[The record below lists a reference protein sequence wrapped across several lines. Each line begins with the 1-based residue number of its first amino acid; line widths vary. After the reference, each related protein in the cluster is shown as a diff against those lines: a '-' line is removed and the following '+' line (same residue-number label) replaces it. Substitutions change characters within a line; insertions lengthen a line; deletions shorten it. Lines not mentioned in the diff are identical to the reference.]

1 MNSFEEFVQSTLKQ
15 IEHAE
20 TVSNTLGFVL
30 RSPALIRKG
39 LWLEFGCYTGGTM
52 ARIAAVRGEAK
63 VFGFDSFKGLPEDWR
78 PNEGLGKGAFAV
90 AQAPTPPEGAEYVV
104 GLFEDTLP
112 KFNFNDMITLVHIDC
127 DIYSAARV
135 ALKTTLPHMMPGT
148 IVVFDELLGYEGYE
162 KHEMLALYE
171 TWRDGLKFRW
181 LCKQGLP
188 WNYSAALIVV

>member
-1 MNSFEEFVQSTLKQ
+1 MLYAEFVGSTLKQ
-15 IEHAE
+15 IEQAE
-20 TVSNTLGFVL
+20 TVSNTLGHVL
-30 RSPALIRKG
+30 RSLEVIRNG
-39 LWLEFGCYTGGTM
+39 LWLEFGCYTGGTI
-52 ARIAAVRGEAK
+52 ARIAAARGRAR
-63 VFGFDSFKGLPEDWR
+63 VYGFDSFKGLPEDWK
-78 PNEGLGKGAFAV
+78 PHENLGKGAFALDTIPI
-90 AQAPTPPEGAEYVV
+90 APNGAEYVV

-112 KFNFNDMITLVHIDC
+112 KFNFNDTVTLVHIDC
-127 DIYSAARV
+127 DLYSSARI